1 MLRSF
6 PASSG
11 EGRRSCP
18 NFHTAPAASHALQG
32 SKGRAG
38 RCGGDSKRHEQKPR
52 LKRQRCLQGRVT
64 ANPPGQSS
72 LMFLV
77 AGRRQRPGTI
87 HHTDRETQPSP
98 PCQGRAGAS
107 ESEPCRLCQA
117 ACVLPIPGILQDCSQ
132 GGRQSRNKLGEL
144 DFYFSASVLSFSCN
158 HVGKSAP
165 SSFLCR
171 ARTEAPQTPQTG
183 FTEASK
189 PGRASPTG
197 KGL

>member
-18 NFHTAPAASHALQG
+18 SFHRAPAASHALQG
-32 SKGRAG
+32 SEGRAG
-38 RCGGDSKRHEQKPR
+38 RPAGDSKRHGQKPR

-64 ANPPGQSS
+64 ANPPRQSS

-87 HHTDRETQPSP
+87 HLTDRETQPSP
-98 PCQGRAGAS
+98 PPHRVRGEQEPLSLSLAGSA
-107 ESEPCRLCQA
+107 RLPMC
-117 ACVLPIPGILQDCSQ
+117 CHIPGILQDCSQ

-144 DFYFSASVLSFSCN
+144 DFHFPPSALSFSC
-158 HVGKSAP
+158 HHIGKSAP
-165 SSFLCR
+165 SSLLCR
-171 ARTEAPQTPQTG
+171 AQTEAPQPPSDWLHRG
-183 FTEASK
+183 I
-189 PGRASPTG
+189 
-197 KGL
+197 